1 MMLLGLSATG
11 KTQILNILTE
21 VLSKIEK
28 PDGRREYRIIKMNPK
43 AITDKEMYGVKSEI
57 SDDWIPGVFST
68 LWQKCNDRKSKYY
81 NWITCDGPV
90 DTIWI
95 ESLNTV
101 LDDNKILT
109 LANGDRIPMI
119 DQCKL
124 VFEVENL
131 NNASPA
137 TVSRCGQIYISPNDL
152 GHKAIYEGWCQ
163 LRALERTPDEANLV
177 KKLMARF
184 FDEWKIVET
193 LEKTIKNPPVME
205 IPLALKVINSLNLIN
220 GVLRVLPVG
229 AKLSDTDYEKAIT
242 YAIAWA
248 VGGLYE
254 AQERFQFHE
263 YLQSKNCTLPNKKE
277 GESIFDYYVHIED
290 EKAEWRLITPEKW
303 QPSPEKGFKF
313 SQILL
318 PTIDSWRTEFLINAI
333 LDQPKPVHSST
344 AFQQNGVLLV
354 GGSGTAKTSSV
365 LMWGSTF
372 DTTVKLFKRVNFSS
386 ATSPGLFQA
395 SIEQECDNKMGK
407 DYGPPQNK
415 KLAIFIDDMSM
426 PFINTW
432 GDQVTLEIVRQLIEQ
447 GGFYWLDKAQR
458 GNFKNI
464 KNLSFV
470 GAMNHPGGGRND
482 IPNRLKRQFFM
493 FNMVLPL
500 SIEAIYGPI
509 VKFQLRFDNK
519 KSGLSEE
526 VKKVIENLTSATIK
540 LWEFVKKYILPTP
553 AKFHYLFNMR
563 ELSRTFK
570 GILQI
575 KNETIM
581 TCKGVQGFKPE
592 LYMVGLWRHEC
603 ERVFCDKL
611 VNNKDKDTV
620 LDAIHKIS
628 IESFGM
634 ENEINDKFGKDKE
647 FLFCNFMEP
656 NIWEEGS
663 IVQHSPMNYE
673 ATTDIEALRKR
684 GEEEMFNY
692 NEYSKSPKKLKL
704 VLFNDALKHLLKLTR
719 ILKQPRS
726 SALLVG
732 VGGSGKQS
740 VTRLAAFIEKM
751 EFKQIELIKNYSEKD
766 LKEDIKKY
774 FEITGRFGKHCCF
787 ILTDS
792 EIKKED
798 FLEYIN
804 MILSTG

>member
-1 MMLLGLSATG
+1 
-11 KTQILNILTE
+11 
-21 VLSKIEK
+21 
-28 PDGRREYRIIKMNPK
+28 
-43 AITDKEMYGVKSEI
+43 
-57 SDDWIPGVFST
+57 
-68 LWQKCNDRKSKYY
+68 
-81 NWITCDGPV
+81 
-90 DTIWI
+90 
-95 ESLNTV
+95 
-101 LDDNKILT
+101 
-109 LANGDRIPMI
+109 
-119 DQCKL
+119 
-124 VFEVENL
+124 
-131 NNASPA
+131 
-137 TVSRCGQIYISPNDL
+137 
-152 GHKAIYEGWCQ
+152 
-163 LRALERTPDEANLV
+163 
-177 KKLMARF
+177 
-184 FDEWKIVET
+184 
-193 LEKTIKNPPVME
+193 
-205 IPLALKVINSLNLIN
+205 
-220 GVLRVLPVG
+220 
-229 AKLSDTDYEKAIT
+229 
-242 YAIAWA
+242 
-248 VGGLYE
+248 
-254 AQERFQFHE
+254 
-263 YLQSKNCTLPNKKE
+263 
-277 GESIFDYYVHIED
+277 
-290 EKAEWRLITPEKW
+290 
-303 QPSPEKGFKF
+303 
-313 SQILL
+313 
-318 PTIDSWRTEFLINAI
+318 
-333 LDQPKPVHSST
+333 
-344 AFQQNGVLLV
+344 
-354 GGSGTAKTSSV
+354 
-365 LMWGSTF
+365 MWGSTF